1 MKKTAAILAVLMS
14 AAIVLGGC
22 GSRKNSKVDIDDIAT
37 DEPTETVSDNNEELA
52 ELTRNTIDAEI
63 ILTDGETIEIE
74 LYPDLAPKT
83 VANFVK
89 NVNEDFYTGTIFH
102 RVIDGFMIQ
111 GGGYDEDC
119 KLKSVSET
127 VEGEFDDNGIE
138 NPLPH
143 ERGVISMARTSEPN
157 SASTQ
162 FFIVQTDST
171 YLDGQY
177 AAFGRVTAGL
187 EVVDEIASAPKAE
200 DPPSGLDDLTDPVYV
215 IDSITILSDVDTIAD
230 EAAETSDETK
240 ADEEPAQTIS
250 EK

>member
-1 MKKTAAILAVLMS
+1 MKKTAAFLAVLMS
-14 AAIVLGGC
+14 AAVILGGC
-22 GSRKNSKVDIDDIAT
+22 GSKKNKADIDDIAT
-37 DEPTETVSDNNEELA
+37 EQPTERVSRNSEEL
-52 ELTRNTIDAEI
+52 ERLTKNTIDAEI
-63 ILTDGETIEIE
+63 VLTNGEIIDME

-127 VEGEFDDNGIE
+127 VEGEFEDNGIE
-138 NPLPH
+138 NPLSH

-177 AAFGRVTAGL
+177 AAFGRVTAGMD
-187 EVVDEIASAPKAE
+187 VVDEIASSPKAE
-200 DPPSGLDDLTDPVYV
+200 DPPSGFDDLTETLYV
-215 IDSITILSDVDTIAD
+215 IESITILSDTDAVLEEDT
-230 EAAETSDETK
+230 ELSDETE
-240 ADEEPAQTIS
+240 ADEEPTQKVS
-250 EK
+250 K

>member
-1 MKKTAAILAVLMS
+1 MKKTAAFLAVFMS
-14 AAIVLGGC
+14 AAVMLCGC
-22 GSRKNSKVDIDDIAT
+22 GSRKNSKVDIEDIAT
-37 DEPTETVSDNNEELA
+37 EKPTESVSNNSEELK

-63 ILTDGETIEIE
+63 VLTNGEIIDIE

-89 NVNEDFYTGTIFH
+89 NVNEEFYTGTIFH

-127 VEGEFDDNGIE
+127 VEGEFEDNGIE
-138 NPLPH
+138 NPLSH

-177 AAFGRVTAGL
+177 AAFGRVTAGM
-187 EVVDEIASAPKAE
+187 EIVDEIAASPKAK
-200 DPPSGLDDLTDPVYV
+200 DAPSGFSDLTEPVYV
-215 IDSITILSDVDTIAD
+215 IDSITILSDIDTTLD
-230 EAAETSDETK
+230 EDTELSDETD
-240 ADEEPAQTIS
+240 ADEEPTQETD
-250 EK
+250 K

>member
-1 MKKTAAILAVLMS
+1 MKKTAAFLAVLMS

-22 GSRKNSKVDIDDIAT
+22 GSKKNDKADIDEIAT
-37 DEPTETVSDNNEELA
+37 EKPTESVISNSEELA

-63 ILTDGETIEIE
+63 VLTNGEIIDIE

-127 VEGEFDDNGIE
+127 VEGEFEDNGIE
-138 NPLPH
+138 NPLSH

-162 FFIVQTDST
+162 FFIVQKDSA

-177 AAFGRVTAGL
+177 AAFGRVTAGM
-187 EVVDEIASAPKAE
+187 EVVDEIASAPKAD
-200 DPPSGLDDLTDPVYV
+200 DPPSGLNDLTETLYV
-215 IDSITILSDVDTIAD
+215 IDSITIFSDVDMTVD
-230 EAAETSDETK
+230 EDTELSDETE
-240 ADEEPAQTIS
+240 ADEEPTQAIA
-250 EK
+250 K

>member
-1 MKKTAAILAVLMS
+1 MKKTAAFLAVLMS
-14 AAIVLGGC
+14 AAVILGGC
-22 GSRKNSKVDIDDIAT
+22 SSKRNDKADIDDIAT
-37 DEPTETVSDNNEELA
+37 AKPTESVSNNSEELK

-63 ILTDGETIEIE
+63 TLTNGETIEIE

-111 GGGYDEDC
+111 GGGYDEEC

-127 VEGEFDDNGIE
+127 VEGEFEDNGIE
-138 NPLPH
+138 NPLSH

-177 AAFGRVTAGL
+177 AAFGRVTAGMA
-187 EVVDEIASAPKAE
+187 VVDEIASAPKAKN
-200 DPPSGLDDLTDPVYV
+200 PPSGLSNLTETLYV
-215 IDSITILSDVDTIAD
+215 IDSITILSDTDITLDEDT
-230 EAAETSDETK
+230 E
-240 ADEEPAQTIS
+240 ADEEPTQAIA
-250 EK
+250 K